1 MITWPGVLA
10 AGGYDDVI
18 ARQTMRKE
26 TVMHEPSFDQYRY
39 FLKDTIRQEIDFL
52 QTDLHMGVEAPP
64 LEKPLPADAKLLS
77 LTPVGHWEGIEA
89 VALTTAIGDRQSRRN
104 FSPQLL
110 TLDELSFLL
119 WATQGVRQQDTLGAV
134 LRTVPSAGN
143 RHALETYLAVQ
154 RVNGVEPGFY
164 RYLPLEHQLLH
175 LFDEEQMP
183 GKLTEATLG
192 QTFVGHAAVVFIW
205 TTIPYRMEWRYGL
218 AAHKVIALD
227 AGHVCQ
233 NLYLACEAIGAG
245 TCAVA
250 AYHQQLMD
258 RLVRVDGQEEFVV
271 YLAPVGKV

>member
-1 MITWPGVLA
+1 MPQSPMDL
-10 AGGYDDVI
+10 
-18 ARQTMRKE
+18 
-26 TVMHEPSFDQYRY
+26 YREY
-39 FLKDTIRQEIDFL
+39 LKDTIRQKIDFS
-52 QTDLHMGVEAPP
+52 QTDQHQGVAPP
-64 LEKPLPADAKLLS
+64 PVEKPYPPDAKQLDLP
-77 LTPVGHWEGIEA
+77 PVGHWQGIERVDLA
-89 VALTTAIGDRQSRRN
+89 TAIGNRQSRRN
-104 FSPQLL
+104 FRPEPL
-110 TLDELSFLL
+110 TRDELSWLL
-119 WATQGVRQQDTLGAV
+119 WATQGVRERDDAGTV

-154 RVNGVEPGFY
+154 RVTGLEPGLY

-175 LFDEEQMP
+175 LFHVDQMP
-183 GKLTEATLG
+183 RKLTEATLG
-192 QTFVGHAAVVFIW
+192 QAFVGRAATVFIW
-205 TTIPYRMEWRYGL
+205 TAIPYRMEWRYDL

-258 RLVRVDGQEEFVV
+258 QLLQADGADEFVV